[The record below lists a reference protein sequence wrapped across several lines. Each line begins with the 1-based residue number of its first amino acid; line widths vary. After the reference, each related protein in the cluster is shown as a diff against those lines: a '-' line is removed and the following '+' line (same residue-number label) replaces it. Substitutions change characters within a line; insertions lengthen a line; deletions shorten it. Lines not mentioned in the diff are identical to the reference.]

1 MGPATKQRD
10 WSKVEPGW
18 VSKKES
24 GEPDSNRLLSEV
36 LWPLTEVV
44 DGATALVSV
53 SSSVC
58 KWWWSC
64 VTPQEKTIRC
74 NEGDEI

>member
-44 DGATALVSV
+44 DGGNSARFCVLVSV
-53 SSSVC
+53 EMVVVLC
-58 KWWWSC
+58 N
-64 VTPQEKTIRC
+64 TQEKTIRC